1 MKRFIGAALSAAL
14 ALTLAVPAAAE
25 ENKIGDVVGHTY
37 YTDIT
42 AQIDG
47 HPLRSYNIGGETA
60 VVAEDL
66 REYGFSV
73 AWDGEA
79 RTLTVE
85 RDLEGAVTGDYQ
97 PQGQTQTVGAQAGDI
112 YYTDIKTYVQGEKV
126 ESFALNGET
135 AIRFSE
141 LSRTGT
147 VSWNGVSREA
157 ALTLIQPWTV
167 EVDFDSKAAEDPNAD
182 AGDIQLTVR
191 AICRDGAVAMSVQ
204 GSTGGLADV
213 WMNQSGLS
221 CSFYPSSLFL
231 NRSYG
236 ASYDRLREI
245 QPEPGPA
252 EKTPE
257 QLQEI
262 AQVFQVRKNGRPVE
276 GDLWFGKL
284 TDGRP
289 ELYFDFNQAQ
299 GMQDGD
305 ELILYFGDVA
315 SLSGKEAS
323 QTGSS
328 VLTED
333 PMEAALDELKADVE
347 EWMAVT
353 DGNSCWEVYP
363 NEQGTLFVGHYSG
376 TTRGSTTKMVQVSRT
391 GEQVDLSGR
400 LPGDLASDFAPRNIQ
415 TDETGRYITFYAVVR
430 GRMDNG
436 TGLADDS
443 ADYRFTFDV
452 ETGELTWEPVLPP
465 EGPENPSGDPM
476 VAKLNE
482 LKADVR
488 NWIAVVGSVNS
499 GWKEFPN
506 ARGVLFVAYYAGTP
520 HGGSTEMVQVY
531 DSGDV
536 WYVSGML
543 PSYPAP
549 YFAPRDI
556 QVDETGRYVT
566 FVTPVKEVLDYAAGT
581 AKDYGDCRC
590 VFDVEEK
597 TIKWEPLT
605 S

>member
-47 HPLRSYNIGGETA
+47 HPLPSYNIGGETA

-73 AWDGEA
+73 VWDGEA

-141 LSRTGT
+141 LSRAGT

-167 EVDFDSKAAEDPNAD
+167 EADFDSKAAEDPNAD

-191 AICRDGAVAMSVQ
+191 AICRDGAVAMSAQ

-245 QPEPGPA
+245 QPEPGPV

-333 PMEAALDELKADVE
+333 PMEAALD
-347 EWMAVT
+347 
-353 DGNSCWEVYP
+353 
-363 NEQGTLFVGHYSG
+363 
-376 TTRGSTTKMVQVSRT
+376 
-391 GEQVDLSGR
+391 
-400 LPGDLASDFAPRNIQ
+400 
-415 TDETGRYITFYAVVR
+415 
-430 GRMDNG
+430 
-436 TGLADDS
+436 
-443 ADYRFTFDV
+443 
-452 ETGELTWEPVLPP
+452 
-465 EGPENPSGDPM
+465 
-476 VAKLNE
+476 E